1 MPKFSDL
8 KRYCEKTG
16 WTLLRM
22 GNHYYYEKV
31 LSSGEILKTKVSH
44 SLSKEIPPRTFKDIL
59 KKQLKTTLEE
69 FNANS

>member
-1 MPKFSDL
+1 
-8 KRYCEKTG
+8 
-16 WTLLRM
+16 M
-22 GNHYYYEKV
+22 GDHYYYEKV

-44 SLSKEIPPRTFKDIL
+44 SLSKEIQPRTFKDIL